1 MSQRGG
7 CVYAMDIQN
16 DALENTSLLEES
28 LNPNEVPLSHSSIYI
43 YIYLFILVCL
53 LLSKQSKKLYSCY
66 LGDVSLII
74 VDNAFTILSNMLW
87 SNIFLT
93 LIKK

>member
-1 MSQRGG
+1 MILQQWSKWSLMNQPGG
-7 CVYAMDIQN
+7 CVY
-16 DALENTSLLEES
+16 ALENTSLLEES
-28 LNPNEVPLSHSSIYI
+28 FNPNEVPLSHSSIYI
-43 YIYLFILVCL
+43 YILVCL
-53 LLSKQSKKLYSCY
+53 LLSKQNRKLYSCY